1 MLIFIANEIKW
12 KRINSIWKWGKI
24 LDIHTSKCQVK
35 CPDEPAQIFGRKT
48 FFPFCCLGFFS
59 RIEIANWWYVLFD
72 CLPYFRFL
80 DDHLAYPHYRLRDK
94 HHHLEFDEDLLT
106 YFDVMEC
113 HALPTINKK
122 AISICCFAYFS
133 ESHHNDL
140 FYFYESIHFNQIKY
154 VKSWLSTKM
163 HSEENKSGRKRNSR
177 YLRILME

>member
-1 MLIFIANEIKW
+1 MSGWACA
-12 KRINSIWKWGKI
+12 RM
-24 LDIHTSKCQVK
+24 
-35 CPDEPAQIFGRKT
+35 FGRKT
-48 FFPFCCLGFFS
+48 FFPFCCLVFFS

-72 CLPYFRFL
+72 CIPYSRFL
-80 DDHLAYPHYRLRDK
+80 DDHLAYPHYRLQDK
-94 HHHLEFDEDLLT
+94 HHHLEFDKDLLT

-177 YLRILME
+177 YLRILLE